1 MRLASAAAHDLHMSQ
16 GDETIFEAIDRWE
29 RSLLIDGDTARRLR
43 ADVTAYEAVSTGRL
57 SQYLLAITGAV
68 VLVIAGGVF
77 LDWAWPLLDVRGRTG
92 VLTVAGVAVIVAG
105 VALEGTHRWR
115 PASYLLQTSGAVLVL
130 ASYVYSA
137 GAWGDGTLGGR
148 VVGFLALATP
158 IVLAPRALRRNLVMP
173 AVHLALGLGFLA
185 VFLNRATS
193 LSDQAIV
200 WVLDAVLLVA
210 ILGLVSLMR
219 RDPAGE
225 RHPWALNAFVMG
237 MGAGFVLVS
246 MTVFGVLSMS
256 DGGLLALDLW
266 LALSVA
272 LTLWGV
278 HRAPPGL
285 HRGWFDRL
293 LAYECLAW
301 VPLGLGTAFETFDGP
316 PELGVVMVGGV
327 GVLAFIH
334 ADRHGLKQLM
344 GTASLA
350 FIVPVWW
357 WAVER
362 AGALGGVAAL
372 LATAGFLFW
381 ASGRRGSGEAA
392 AP

>member
-1 MRLASAAAHDLHMSQ
+1 
-16 GDETIFEAIDRWE
+16 
-29 RSLLIDGDTARRLR
+29 
-43 ADVTAYEAVSTGRL
+43 
-57 SQYLLAITGAV
+57 
-68 VLVIAGGVF
+68 
-77 LDWAWPLLDVRGRTG
+77 
-92 VLTVAGVAVIVAG
+92 
-105 VALEGTHRWR
+105 
-115 PASYLLQTSGAVLVL
+115 
-130 ASYVYSA
+130 
-137 GAWGDGTLGGR
+137 
-148 VVGFLALATP
+148 
-158 IVLAPRALRRNLVMP
+158 
-173 AVHLALGLGFLA
+173 
-185 VFLNRATS
+185 
-193 LSDQAIV
+193 
-200 WVLDAVLLVA
+200 
-210 ILGLVSLMR
+210 
-219 RDPAGE
+219 
-225 RHPWALNAFVMG
+225 
-237 MGAGFVLVS
+237 